1 MPFMILLAVIL
12 FILLVYALT
21 GGGLANLFS
30 VKNKAS
36 KLTLF
41 VKNPGLFSPA
51 ERSLLGVL
59 YQAFGSDYQIFAKVR
74 VADVVSVKKLSNRS
88 EGQKAFNK
96 INAKHFDFVLCSKTD
111 LSITAVLE
119 LNDSSHENAKRKE
132 RDSFL
137 EDLCQSV
144 SLPFIPI
151 KAEYMY
157 SVSELKTAVEEAIQK
172 NESASPAEETEVDL
186 TPAKDAPKCPKCLAP
201 MLLRKAKSGVN
212 KGKEFWGCSQYPKCR
227 TIIPKK

>member
-1 MPFMILLAVIL
+1 MILLAVLL
-12 FILLVYALT
+12 FILLLYAVT
-21 GGGLANLFS
+21 GPGLATFFS
-30 VKNKAS
+30 IKNKGPEFAPY
-36 KLTLF
+36 
-41 VKNPGLFSPA
+41 VKKTVLFSPA

-74 VADVVSVKKLSNRS
+74 VADVVSVKNLPNRS

-96 INAKHFDFVLCSKTD
+96 INAKHFDFVFCSKTD
-111 LSITAVLE
+111 LSIAAVLE
-119 LNDSSHENAKRKE
+119 LNDRSHENTKSKE

-137 EDLCQSV
+137 ESLCQAI

-151 KAEYMY
+151 KADYMY

-172 NESASPAEETEVDL
+172 NENTCSAEETEVDS
-186 TPAKDAPKCPKCLAP
+186 TPAEGAPKCPKCLAP
-201 MLLRKAKSGVN
+201 MLLRKAQSGIN

-227 TIIPKK
+227 TLIPKK